1 MKSPVPIDALP
12 GAEVCFPEPKRSIHL
27 SRVREPSVRLSMSTK
42 PVPPAAVPPRVT
54 GKIIDTVAKISV
66 DATRPL
72 PLVCALYAVENSEG
86 MWLCAY
92 YGANRSVFDYLPQKD
107 REIDE
112 ATLGITF
119 LHKRFIPKDQ
129 YQPVHWE
136 QFKKE
141 QFMTYGAHGG

>member
-1 MKSPVPIDALP
+1 
-12 GAEVCFPEPKRSIHL
+12 
-27 SRVREPSVRLSMSTK
+27 MSTK
-42 PVPPAAVPPRVT
+42 PVLPAALPQRVT

-72 PLVCALYAVENSEG
+72 PLACVLYAVENSEG
-86 MWLCAY
+86 VWLCAY

-112 ATLGITF
+112 ATLGIAF

-129 YQPVHWE
+129 YQPAQWE
-136 QFKKE
+136 EFKKE
-141 QFMTYGAHGG
+141 QFMAYGAHGG